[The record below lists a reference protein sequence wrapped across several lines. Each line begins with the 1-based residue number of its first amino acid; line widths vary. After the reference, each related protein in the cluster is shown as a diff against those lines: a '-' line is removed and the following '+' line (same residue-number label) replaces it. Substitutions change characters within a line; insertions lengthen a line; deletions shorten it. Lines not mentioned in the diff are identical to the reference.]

1 MTMKKK
7 YLILL
12 AGPPATGKSY
22 LSRLICHELPETY
35 TVSPDELKEN
45 LADNV
50 GFNSSEEKIEL
61 EKLVWTYYYQALD
74 LYMKIGKQFI
84 LSEYPFSYKQQKKL
98 GELSAT
104 YHYDVITIR
113 LICDFETLWE
123 RRINRD
129 LSPERHLSYITSCY
143 HYGDRLEDRRRA
155 DQLITKEEF
164 AKIIE
169 DRGYNHFEMG
179 KLYEVDVT
187 DYSKVHYEPLL
198 AELRKLKEV

>member
-1 MTMKKK
+1 MKKK

-129 LSPERHLSYITSCY
+129 LSPERHLSSITSCY
-143 HYGDRLEDRRRA
+143 HYGDGLEDRRRA

>member
-1 MTMKKK
+1 MKKK

-143 HYGDRLEDRRRA
+143 HYGDGLEDRRRA

>member
-1 MTMKKK
+1 MKKK

-22 LSRLICHELPETY
+22 LSRLICNELPETY

-84 LSEYPFSYKQQKKL
+84 LSEYPFSYKQQKRL

-113 LICDFETLWE
+113 LVCDFETLWE
-123 RRINRD
+123 RTINRD

-169 DRGYNHFEMG
+169 DRDYNHFEMG

-187 DYSKVHYEPLL
+187 DYSKVHYKPLL
-198 AELRKLKEV
+198 EELRKLKEM